1 MAKLTIG
8 QRDIDCLTF
17 IHSHKVAT
25 AKQIHREIF
34 KKDYSNFCKK
44 MRLYEKVKLVNRI
57 TGTKDF
63 DLSGVYELTKK
74 GFNVVRANKKGL
86 IKHHRYKSNSPYH
99 DLFLV
104 EVRQYLKTRSVVTA
118 YLTENQIQTR
128 GDFDTE
134 EGLVDFKRLH
144 CDGLLLL
151 KAKGSGTI
159 LKVAVEFELSDKSM
173 KDYREKLSCY
183 YRSGSIHAVF
193 YICKDKTTEARIKKS
208 ELDIYKSNK
217 NKIYYLTYDQLQNE
231 VQSVTFQSQNGS
243 IIQV

>member
-1 MAKLTIG
+1 MARIIIG
-8 QRDIDCLTF
+8 QRDIDCFSF
-17 IHSHKVAT
+17 IHAQKVAT

-57 TGTKDF
+57 TGAKDF

-74 GFNVVRANKKGL
+74 GLNVVRANRKG
-86 IKHHRYKSNSPYH
+86 IKHHRYKSNSAYH

-104 EVRQYLKTRSVVTA
+104 EIRHLLKSRPIVSG
-118 YLTENQIQTR
+118 YQTENQIQTR

-144 CDGLLLL
+144 CDGLILL
-151 KAKGSGTI
+151 KVKGAGI
-159 LKVAVEFELSDKSM
+159 FLKVAIEFELSDKSM
-173 KDYREKLSCY
+173 KDYREKLSSY
-183 YRSGSIHAVF
+183 YNSGSIHAVF
-193 YICKDKTTEARIKKS
+193 YICKDKATEVRIKKS
-208 ELDIYKSNK
+208 ELDVCKNNK
-217 NKIYYLTYDQLQNE
+217 NKIYYLAYDQLQNTD
-231 VQSVTFQSQNGS
+231 QSVTFHSQNGS

>member
-1 MAKLTIG
+1 MARLIIS
-8 QRDIDCLTF
+8 QRDIACLSF
-17 IHSHKVAT
+17 IHAHKVAT

-57 TGTKDF
+57 TGAKDF

-74 GFNVVRANKKGL
+74 GLNVVRANRKG
-86 IKHHRYKSNSPYH
+86 IKHLRYKSNSAYH

-104 EVRQYLKTRSVVTA
+104 EIRNFLKNRPIVAS

-128 GDFDTE
+128 GDFDAE

-144 CDGLLLL
+144 CDGLMLI
-151 KAKGSGTI
+151 KIKGTGNF
-159 LKVAVEFELSDKSM
+159 LKVAIEFELSDKSM
-173 KDYREKLSCY
+173 KDYREKLSSY

-193 YICKDKTTEARIKKS
+193 YVCNDRTTEARIKKS
-208 ELDIYKSNK
+208 ELDVCKNNK
-217 NKIYYLTYDQLQNE
+217 NKIYYLTYDQLQNTDHL
-231 VQSVTFQSQNGS
+231 VTFCSQNGS
-243 IIQV
+243 TIQV